1 MKNKG
6 SLVLAMILLLL
17 GTTELF
23 SQSWVRYQFI
33 YPEFIP
39 VIDSTYTGKGVKLT
53 SNNPNYKSF
62 WESHIFTKFDDK
74 SFTKL
79 EDYYKNS
86 PHWDVTYIKICE
98 FSFEN
103 KAQKDSFI
111 NDIKEKKFAWTY
123 LFITLPDEEML
134 AEDDV
139 VEDDVVEDETRRL
152 LLFNNV
158 IPNDTFYQLNQEY
171 LKAIKCEEAW
181 SFIIENNIQVD
192 TINVGIVDSNF
203 SEHEDYTIYQLFGSN
218 RNSNFHGNNVMGC
231 LAAKTNN
238 NIGIASPCR
247 NLAKVFVSA
256 NDSTGL
262 KHRLKKINKLVYD
275 NKCRVVNCSF
285 SSERWD
291 DALDSIMNSYITSD
305 CLIVCSAGNHTSDSL
320 RYPASSDYCM
330 SVTGV
335 DCSPQ
340 NFGNHILN
348 GCFNHNNKVDISAPG
363 YNICTTDLGVNTYAK
378 VSGTSF
384 SAPLVAS
391 VATLVRAVN
400 PCLTANEVIEVLKS
414 TANDTIYRIEANQ
427 PYIGMLGTGLVDA
440 YQAVKKAY
448 ELSLPLV
455 YIRDSQQ
462 DDGTEPYPGRD
473 YTDSPDIIVRNE
485 DGSPFLG
492 NLSSMHDDY
501 LLDVIIRK
509 FGCNYQT
516 NENTKLIVTVD
527 APSLFS
533 RFTSNNS
540 FFCSRIFETTNIGFN
555 ISSGV
560 TVDSIVIEGI
570 NFHAPEAFWGFH
582 IDENL
587 SSGFCADLPLE
598 HVKMGFNIMAIVDED
613 GSASHYLSTRF
624 RNDKYYVKTHRNA
637 AMKKGRETINM
648 DKYIHIAQL
657 TPNEIPSSLVIRQM
671 CQSDSTILSDNAE
684 IYFWVS
690 DGLIPYINNID
701 NLEFVDENRI
711 LITNRNTEIS
721 LLPTYNPENEYYF
734 IGLEVHFFGDEEPQ
748 HSIYDVDIELV
759 EEGEVSDVLTFTA
772 IRDESVYFSAVAST
786 SSNEIMNTQA
796 ATLSS
801 NTISEEASYT
811 WFDAAMDTIG
821 SGRQLTVQPS
831 RSQTYTLKIQQ
842 SNNGYVASDTVSVRV
857 LDGRITTITPN
868 PATSLTV
875 IAYELS
881 ENKSANITI
890 TDVSNT
896 IRQTYPLNQS
906 NGTLTISVDNMPKGV
921 YYVTLNVDGAVADT
935 KSLIIR

>member
-1 MKNKG
+1 MKNRIT
-6 SLVLAMILLLL
+6 SLIIFFVLL
-17 GTTELF
+17 GTTELY
-23 SQSWVRYQFI
+23 SQFWVKYYFT
-33 YPEFIP
+33 
-39 VIDSTYTGKGVKLT
+39 DSTYVPQVDKTYNESGVKLT
-53 SNNPNYKSF
+53 SQNEEYRTFLDSFVFSSFSPNKWLEEEEDFISHNPWNF
-62 WESHIFTKFDDK
+62 A
-74 SFTKL
+74 
-79 EDYYKNS
+79 
-86 PHWDVTYIKICE
+86 YIKICE
-98 FSFEN
+98 YTFTTRE
-103 KAQKDSFI
+103 QKYQFVNAMGRYRDAYIFFDEDNAEVI
-111 NDIKEKKFAWTY
+111 WCDDTTTLIDDTIQDPFY
-123 LFITLPDEEML
+123 LS
-134 AEDDV
+134 
-139 VEDDVVEDETRRL
+139 
-152 LLFNNV
+152 
-158 IPNDTFYQLNQEY
+158 YQDY
-171 LKAIKCEEAW
+171 LRTIKCEEAW
-181 SFIIENNIQVD
+181 NFIVGNNILLDSV
-192 TINVGIVDSNF
+192 NVGVVDANF
-203 SEHEDYTIYQLFGSN
+203 SDHEDLYIKELLGSN
-218 RNSNFHGNNVMGC
+218 DSLNFHGNNVVGC
-231 LAAKTNN
+231 LGAKTFNQ
-238 NIGIASPCR
+238 IGIASPSFNTAR
-247 NLAKVFVSA
+247 IYAYA
-256 NDSTGL
+256 NDSKNTDTL
-262 KHRLKKINKLVYD
+262 FHEIKRLVDDRDCKI
-275 NKCRVVNCSF
+275 VNCSWATKSF
-285 SSERWD
+285 NNKLMDLLEYCLSK
-291 DALDSIMNSYITSD
+291 D
-305 CLIVCSAGNHTSDSL
+305 CLIICSAGNSNSDTAF
-320 RYPASSDYCM
+320 YPASYHGCM
-330 SVTGV
+330 SVTSV
-335 DCSPQ
+335 DCSQ
-340 NFGNHILN
+340 ENFGNHIN
-348 GCFNHNNKVDISAPG
+348 ISTNKCHSHNTKVDISAPG
-363 YNICTTDLGVNTYAK
+363 YNICTTGRGYHYYDINKT
-378 VSGTSF
+378 GTSF

-391 VATLVRAVN
+391 IATLVRAVN
-400 PCLTANEVIEVLKS
+400 PCLTANEVIDVLKS

-587 SSGFCADLPLE
+587 SSRFCADLPLE

-690 DGLIPYINNID
+690 DSLIPYIDNID

-721 LLPTYNPENEYYF
+721 FLPTYNPENDYYF

-759 EEGEVSDVLTFTA
+759 EEGEVSDILTFTA

-796 ATLSS
+796 TTLSS

-821 SGRQLTVQPS
+821 SGRQLTVQPN

-875 IAYELS
+875 IAYEVT

>member
-139 VEDDVVEDETRRL
+139 VEDDVVEDETR
-152 LLFNNV
+152 
-158 IPNDTFYQLNQEY
+158 
-171 LKAIKCEEAW
+171 K
-181 SFIIENNIQVD
+181 
-192 TINVGIVDSNF
+192 
-203 SEHEDYTIYQLFGSN
+203 
-218 RNSNFHGNNVMGC
+218 
-231 LAAKTNN
+231 
-238 NIGIASPCR
+238 
-247 NLAKVFVSA
+247 
-256 NDSTGL
+256 
-262 KHRLKKINKLVYD
+262 
-275 NKCRVVNCSF
+275 
-285 SSERWD
+285 
-291 DALDSIMNSYITSD
+291 
-305 CLIVCSAGNHTSDSL
+305 
-320 RYPASSDYCM
+320 
-330 SVTGV
+330 
-335 DCSPQ
+335 
-340 NFGNHILN
+340 
-348 GCFNHNNKVDISAPG
+348 
-363 YNICTTDLGVNTYAK
+363 
-378 VSGTSF
+378 
-384 SAPLVAS
+384 
-391 VATLVRAVN
+391 
-400 PCLTANEVIEVLKS
+400 
-414 TANDTIYRIEANQ
+414 
-427 PYIGMLGTGLVDA
+427 
-440 YQAVKKAY
+440 
-448 ELSLPLV
+448 
-455 YIRDSQQ
+455 
-462 DDGTEPYPGRD
+462 
-473 YTDSPDIIVRNE
+473 
-485 DGSPFLG
+485 
-492 NLSSMHDDY
+492 
-501 LLDVIIRK
+501 
-509 FGCNYQT
+509 
-516 NENTKLIVTVD
+516 
-527 APSLFS
+527 
-533 RFTSNNS
+533 
-540 FFCSRIFETTNIGFN
+540 
-555 ISSGV
+555 
-560 TVDSIVIEGI
+560 
-570 NFHAPEAFWGFH
+570 
-582 IDENL
+582 
-587 SSGFCADLPLE
+587 
-598 HVKMGFNIMAIVDED
+598 
-613 GSASHYLSTRF
+613 
-624 RNDKYYVKTHRNA
+624 
-637 AMKKGRETINM
+637 
-648 DKYIHIAQL
+648 
-657 TPNEIPSSLVIRQM
+657 
-671 CQSDSTILSDNAE
+671 
-684 IYFWVS
+684 
-690 DGLIPYINNID
+690 
-701 NLEFVDENRI
+701 
-711 LITNRNTEIS
+711 
-721 LLPTYNPENEYYF
+721 
-734 IGLEVHFFGDEEPQ
+734 
-748 HSIYDVDIELV
+748 LV
-759 EEGEVSDVLTFTA
+759 EEGEVSDVLTFTT